1 MQVFIRWQ
9 SFWRMQLAT
18 QYKGLILKWPSFV
31 RKSFLNLYLSFL
43 ITTSLSP
50 QISYLDSMWP
60 PPLQPRCRRELKDLS
75 WGSDNVDVKRATWK
89 GRWTDL
95 SFGPR
100 APVDQHRNVPRA
112 AGWTASKTSQPICC
126 FIGGLLSLLVHRLI
140 AFYFSLLVWLQHFI
154 EFTSRFTSTTMSDIH
169 AGGKITRQHF
179 NQQPFLCHLRDC
191 YQYVTLIGIFKLQ
204 TKINWI
210 RLSRFAFCAC

>member
-9 SFWRMQLAT
+9 SFWKMQLAT
-18 QYKGLILKWPSFV
+18 QYKGLILKWPYFV

-60 PPLQPRCRRELKDLS
+60 LPLQPCCRRKLKDLS
-75 WGSDNVDVKRATWK
+75 WGSDNVDVKRVTWK
-89 GRWTDL
+89 GRWTDP

-100 APVDQHRNVPRA
+100 ALVDQRRNVPRD

-126 FIGGLLSLLVHRLI
+126 FHRRSFISAGSQADSFLFFTLGL
-140 AFYFSLLVWLQHFI
+140 
-154 EFTSRFTSTTMSDIH
+154 TSTLYWIH
-169 AGGKITRQHF
+169 VKVYIHNHVGHSCRWKD
-179 NQQPFLCHLRDC
+179 NQAAL
-191 YQYVTLIGIFKLQ
+191 
-204 TKINWI
+204 
-210 RLSRFAFCAC
+210 